1 MSAPVTGFPGSP
13 RMLRGGLAR
22 IDPTTRRLLDV
33 VAFQYNPDTVTRTLQ
48 PRAVGGEPGDRL
60 EMWRLTGPP
69 HETIKLDA
77 ELDAA
82 DQLEHLTGTASDH
95 GLLPTLACLER
106 IVSPTA
112 SDLVAT
118 DALYDNGRLE
128 IIPVQA
134 PLTVLVW
141 GVDRV
146 VPIVVG
152 SLTMT
157 EEAFDPHLRPIRVKV
172 GLECKVLTTNDLPV
186 DHLGR
191 SLYLAYRRGVER
203 LAALQPSADVRVLG
217 LAPLP

>member
-82 DQLEHLTGTASDH
+82 DQLEHLTGTAPDH

-118 DALYDNGRLE
+118 DALYDSGQLE

-146 VPIVVG
+146 V
-152 SLTMT
+152 
-157 EEAFDPHLRPIRVKV
+157 
-172 GLECKVLTTNDLPV
+172 LECKILTTNDLPV

-203 LAALQPSADVRVLG
+203 LAAQQPSADVHVLG
-217 LAPLP
+217 LATLP